1 MGIELLLGHSTD
13 MFDSSHYILR
23 LNLIGGAWLTKETP
37 DLPPNEETVEQ
48 ERLIMHKKRLETN
61 RLTKIF
67 EPDHAYGGFSLK
79 IRVKPEYTGLVFARA
94 GQEEDSILA
103 VKDNGGQGKE
113 GGVTIFITIIF
124 HSLIKFLNLYPEI
137 RNALYRLE

>member
-1 MGIELLLGHSTD
+1 
-13 MFDSSHYILR
+13 
-23 LNLIGGAWLTKETP
+23 
-37 DLPPNEETVEQ
+37 
-48 ERLIMHKKRLETN
+48 MHKKRLETN

-94 GQEEDSILA
+94 GQGGDSILA

-124 HSLIKFLNLYPEI
+124 HSLIKFLNLSCLYPEI